1 VSPRVVTAVLLCVTV
16 VTAALAV
23 LDVHGAGRV
32 AITLLFLFFVPGWSV
47 LAFFRP
53 GTSSLTW
60 ALVVAA
66 SVAID
71 LLGAQLMLLTAW
83 RPTVASA
90 CALGGCAILLGFH
103 LVAAR
108 RADGGHA

>member
-1 VSPRVVTAVLLCVTV
+1 MSPRIVTAVLLGITA

-23 LDVHGAGRV
+23 LDVHGTARV
-32 AITLLFLFFVPGWSV
+32 LLTLLFLFFVPGWSV
-47 LAFFRP
+47 IAFFRH

-60 ALVVAA
+60 ALVVAT

-83 RPTVASA
+83 RPGVASA
-90 CALGGCAILLGFH
+90 CALGGCALLLGFH

-108 RADGGHA
+108 RGEGATA

>member
-1 VSPRVVTAVLLCVTV
+1 VNARVITAVLLGVTA

-23 LDVHGAGRV
+23 LDVHGVGRV

-47 LAFFRP
+47 IAFFRP

-71 LLGAQLMLLTAW
+71 LLGAQVMLLTSW
-83 RPTVASA
+83 RPGVASA
-90 CALGGCAILLGFH
+90 GALGACALLLGFH
-103 LVAAR
+103 LVTAR
-108 RADGGHA
+108 RTEGGRA

>member
-1 VSPRVVTAVLLCVTV
+1 VSARVITAVALGVTAV
-16 VTAALAV
+16 TAGLAV
-23 LDVHGAGRV
+23 LDVHGTMRV
-32 AITLLFLFFVPGWSV
+32 ALTLLFLFFVPGWSV
-47 LAFFRP
+47 IAFFRP

-71 LLGAQLMLLTAW
+71 LLGAQLMLLIAW
-83 RPTVASA
+83 RPGVASA
-90 CALGGCAILLGFH
+90 CALGGCTVLLGFH

-108 RADGGHA
+108 RAEGVPA